1 MYKKT
6 LYLLFGFF
14 STSPVLGLKMPWGS
28 YMTFYNLVLPI
39 ILTEL
44 FLTPNI
50 RYKSNGIIIK
60 YFLWAVIGLLSC
72 GFGYVYFWG
81 EPQWQ
86 KNALFY
92 VPYIIVYLLIFLL
105 MLHKTDASKR
115 CSYLIKGLYVGFLV
129 NILVAIID
137 SGVFYATGYS
147 LTNTLFSG
155 FIAAYR
161 ANSTNAI
168 ALATAEGIRSSG
180 LNVDPSDIGLFAI
193 ILTIYALY
201 KKKIYLIIIAFIGC
215 LASISIVGL
224 AGMLLAV
231 LIHIKLLKLSPR
243 AIVGI
248 ILSIVL
254 LVVMVSKVPVFETM
268 RLATTARVE
277 MKEGTYDD
285 KDNKRAQ
292 YWIQFIPAVVKSPLA
307 LIIGNGY
314 YTASYAYRKV
324 GCSFAYFPY
333 DPEQTYFAYY
343 FDLGLIGFVI
353 MLMMYWQ
360 TYKKLKRRYEYA
372 EENDDLCPIAG
383 IEGIAIAFLGYH
395 YTIYSVVMLMTM
407 CAIVQVSARNNK
419 LIIGKSND
427 KESTGD
433 DVLVQRG

>member
-1 MYKKT
+1 MYKRV

-14 STSPVLGLKMPWGS
+14 STSPVLGAKMPWGS
-28 YMTFYNLVLPI
+28 YMTFYNIVLPI
-39 ILTEL
+39 ILAEL
-44 FLTPNI
+44 LLTPNI
-50 RYKSNGIIIK
+50 KYKSNGIITK
-60 YFLWAVIGLLSC
+60 YILWAVIGLLSC

-92 VPYIIVYLLIFLL
+92 VPYVIVYLLMFIL
-105 MLHKTDASKR
+105 MLHKSDAAKR

-129 NILVAIID
+129 NIIVAIID

-147 LTNTLFSG
+147 LTNTLFAD

-168 ALATAEGIRSSG
+168 ALATEEGIRSSG
-180 LNVDPSDIGLFAI
+180 LNVDPSDVGLFSI
-193 ILTIYALY
+193 ILTIYSLY
-201 KKKIYLIIIAFIGC
+201 KKKYYLIVLAIIGC

-243 AIVGI
+243 AILGI
-248 ILSIVL
+248 FFSIVL
-254 LVVMVSKVPVFETM
+254 LVIVASKVPVFETM

-292 YWIQFIPAVVKSPLA
+292 YWIKFIPAVVESPLA

-324 GCSFAYFPY
+324 GCKFAYFPY

-343 FDLGLIGFVI
+343 FDLGLTGFII

-360 TYKKLKRRYEYA
+360 AYKILKRRYKTFGMKE
-372 EENDDLCPIAG
+372 DLYPIAG

-407 CAIVQVSARNNK
+407 CSIIHVSAMDNK
-419 LIIGKSND
+419 MIIK
-427 KESTGD
+427 K
-433 DVLVQRG
+433 